1 MAGINKPQD
10 SVPVHDEVAAELGG
24 VVTVRVVSLFS
35 RQPGFEVIPA
45 RVQVAGAPVGT
56 FQAVGIVNRAVT
68 VEQNSEGRAGLLHPL
83 LDGGKRSKG
92 NNKDADVELFE
103 FVLTGAQL
111 CDMLAAGYSA
121 KVTEKDE
128 QGVSTFED
136 FAEGDLF
143 AFDGLQGEVGGGGL
157 LFHKDEG

>member
-1 MAGINKPQD
+1 
-10 SVPVHDEVAAELGG
+10 
-24 VVTVRVVSLFS
+24 
-35 RQPGFEVIPA
+35 
-45 RVQVAGAPVGT
+45 
-56 FQAVGIVNRAVT
+56 
-68 VEQNSEGRAGLLHPL
+68 
-83 LDGGKRSKG
+83 
-92 NNKDADVELFE
+92 
-103 FVLTGAQL
+103 
-111 CDMLAAGYSA
+111 MLAAGYSA

>member
-1 MAGINKPQD
+1 
-10 SVPVHDEVAAELGG
+10 
-24 VVTVRVVSLFS
+24 VRVVSLFP

-83 LDGGKRSKG
+83 LDGGKCSKG
-92 NNKDADVELFE
+92 DNKDAGVELFE

-111 CDMLAAGYSA
+111 CDMLAAWNSA
-121 KVTEKDE
+121 KVAEKDE
-128 QGVSTFED
+128 QGVSAFED
-136 FAEGDLF
+136 FAESDLF
-143 AFDGLQGEVGGGGL
+143 AFGRGQGEVGGGRV
-157 LFHKDEG
+157 LFKCHVFQCQVSGYALPKPGVE